1 MTTLVT
7 SIPEA
12 AIVSTI
18 PSAELFAKDRITH
31 GVESAQE
38 KVKWWTRKESD
49 IHVDPNDTI
58 SWDRLCMGDMTN
70 IYDLNYE
77 PTTPIN
83 AFLQSHS
90 HDVNSSKTLKK
101 KAHMID
107 IMEKQ
112 FEQLSDEINKVVEAI
127 REWNIIVGKGIV
139 HVEWGWP
146 RCYSER

>member
-1 MTTLVT
+1 
-7 SIPEA
+7 
-12 AIVSTI
+12 
-18 PSAELFAKDRITH
+18 
-31 GVESAQE
+31 
-38 KVKWWTRKESD
+38 
-49 IHVDPNDTI
+49 
-58 SWDRLCMGDMTN
+58 MGDMTN

-77 PTTPIN
+77 LTTPIN

-127 REWNIIVGKGIV
+127 RE
-139 HVEWGWP
+139 
-146 RCYSER
+146 

>member
-1 MTTLVT
+1 
-7 SIPEA
+7 
-12 AIVSTI
+12 
-18 PSAELFAKDRITH
+18 
-31 GVESAQE
+31 
-38 KVKWWTRKESD
+38 
-49 IHVDPNDTI
+49 
-58 SWDRLCMGDMTN
+58 MGDMTN

-112 FEQLSDEINKVVEAI
+112 FEQLSDKINKVVEAI
-127 REWNIIVGKGIV
+127 KE
-139 HVEWGWP
+139 
-146 RCYSER
+146 

>member
-1 MTTLVT
+1 
-7 SIPEA
+7 
-12 AIVSTI
+12 
-18 PSAELFAKDRITH
+18 
-31 GVESAQE
+31 
-38 KVKWWTRKESD
+38 
-49 IHVDPNDTI
+49 
-58 SWDRLCMGDMTN
+58 MGDMTN

-127 REWNIIVGKGIV
+127 KEWNIIVGKEIV
-139 HVEWGWP
+139 HMEWGWP
-146 RCYSER
+146 RCYSEK

>member
-1 MTTLVT
+1 
-7 SIPEA
+7 
-12 AIVSTI
+12 
-18 PSAELFAKDRITH
+18 
-31 GVESAQE
+31 
-38 KVKWWTRKESD
+38 
-49 IHVDPNDTI
+49 
-58 SWDRLCMGDMTN
+58 MGDMTN

-146 RCYSER
+146 RCYSEK

>member
-1 MTTLVT
+1 
-7 SIPEA
+7 
-12 AIVSTI
+12 
-18 PSAELFAKDRITH
+18 
-31 GVESAQE
+31 
-38 KVKWWTRKESD
+38 
-49 IHVDPNDTI
+49 
-58 SWDRLCMGDMTN
+58 MTN

-127 REWNIIVGKGIV
+127 KE
-139 HVEWGWP
+139 
-146 RCYSER
+146 

>member
-1 MTTLVT
+1 
-7 SIPEA
+7 
-12 AIVSTI
+12 
-18 PSAELFAKDRITH
+18 
-31 GVESAQE
+31 
-38 KVKWWTRKESD
+38 
-49 IHVDPNDTI
+49 
-58 SWDRLCMGDMTN
+58 MGDMTN

-127 REWNIIVGKGIV
+127 RERNIIVGKGIV
-139 HVEWGWP
+139 HVE
-146 RCYSER
+146 

>member
-1 MTTLVT
+1 
-7 SIPEA
+7 
-12 AIVSTI
+12 
-18 PSAELFAKDRITH
+18 
-31 GVESAQE
+31 
-38 KVKWWTRKESD
+38 
-49 IHVDPNDTI
+49 
-58 SWDRLCMGDMTN
+58 MTN

-112 FEQLSDEINKVVEAI
+112 FEQLGDEINKVVEAI
-127 REWNIIVGKGIV
+127 KE
-139 HVEWGWP
+139 
-146 RCYSER
+146 